1 MKKCI
6 KKVLTL
12 LLTAVL
18 VLLTACA
25 SKGESNTLKEVQGT
39 EEETSKTTENTKE
52 INTAGQSNDSTEKT
66 QYNCTI
72 TAMVFDRSNAPD
84 GEGTVT
90 DNRWTKWINEQMAE
104 YGIEVKY
111 IAVARSEEL
120 NKVNTMMASGTAADI
135 MLCYTGS
142 TVQGFYNDGGTYNL
156 AEYINGSDKYAMLKE
171 YLGENVIKVGTN
183 QNGEIWSIPARRAT
197 SARTNINIRKDWL
210 DTLNMEIPTTI
221 DELHTVLKAFKEKD
235 PGGVGSKNVIAASM
249 FTDGAA
255 GPVAH
260 AFLKSCSDPKQY
272 AINYIERSW
281 IYSDEGFAD
290 YMRFLNKLYN
300 EGLMDSEYYAH
311 VDFSQTQK
319 EYFVNG
325 TLGVWE
331 YDVNGNVDTLRGGLL
346 QNLKQ
351 NIPEAEFISM
361 KPFKNVNDGVI
372 YNTSYPIN
380 GAYVF
385 IPKTAK
391 NPEACMEYLN
401 FLAGNGGFTIFHGFE
416 GEHFE
421 YDNGIP
427 VVKDAEYNAKTKDW
441 TRHDLFLVG
450 NQGYY
455 KTEDEFM
462 NATAK
467 ELPGWEKYVLENYNN
482 AIAGTR
488 LFEPTFSAPTMVE
501 QSANIQITNDTYS
514 VKAIT
519 CPPAEF
525 DAVVAEWKS
534 ELQKYGLDDIIA
546 ERTEYYNSL
555 D

>member
-1 MKKCI
+1 M
-6 KKVLTL
+6 
-12 LLTAVL
+12 
-18 VLLTACA
+18 
-25 SKGESNTLKEVQGT
+25 
-39 EEETSKTTENTKE
+39 
-52 INTAGQSNDSTEKT
+52 
-66 QYNCTI
+66 
-72 TAMVFDRSNAPD
+72 
-84 GEGTVT
+84 
-90 DNRWTKWINEQMAE
+90 
-104 YGIEVKY
+104 
-111 IAVARSEEL
+111 
-120 NKVNTMMASGTAADI
+120 
-135 MLCYTGS
+135 
-142 TVQGFYNDGGTYNL
+142 
-156 AEYINGSDKYAMLKE
+156 
-171 YLGENVIKVGTN
+171 
-183 QNGEIWSIPARRAT
+183 
-197 SARTNINIRKDWL
+197 
-210 DTLNMEIPTTI
+210 
-221 DELHTVLKAFKEKD
+221 
-235 PGGVGSKNVIAASM
+235 
-249 FTDGAA
+249 
-255 GPVAH
+255 
-260 AFLKSCSDPKQY
+260 
-272 AINYIERSW
+272 
-281 IYSDEGFAD
+281 
-290 YMRFLNKLYN
+290 
-300 EGLMDSEYYAH
+300 
-311 VDFSQTQK
+311 
-319 EYFVNG
+319 
-325 TLGVWE
+325 
-331 YDVNGNVDTLRGGLL
+331 

-351 NIPEAEFISM
+351 NIPESEFISI

-391 NPEACMEYLN
+391 NPEACLEYLN

-546 ERTEYYNSL
+546 ERTEYYNSI